1 MKKFGIE
8 EIKKIIPHRPPFLFL
23 DEILELNPGKTIV
36 AKKNVR
42 NDEFWIPGHFPN
54 FAVCPGVLTIEML
67 AQAGAVCILSLHE
80 NKGKIALFG
89 GIRNA
94 RFKSQIFPGDEVIL
108 KLKIVENV
116 GNIGFGKAQAFV
128 KNKLAVKTDLTFA
141 LKDVEKDKE
150 H

>member
-1 MKKFGIE
+1 MKKFGVE

-42 NDEFWIPGHFPN
+42 DDEFWIPGHFPN

-67 AQAGAVCILSLHE
+67 AQAGAVCILSLPE

-89 GIRNA
+89 GIRHA

-116 GNIGFGKAQAFV
+116 GNIGFGKAKAFV

-150 H
+150 N

>member
-1 MKKFGIE
+1 MKKFGVE

-36 AKKNVR
+36 AKKNVKD
-42 NDEFWIPGHFPN
+42 DEFWIPGHFPN

-67 AQAGAVCILSLHE
+67 AQAGAVCILSLPE

-116 GNIGFGKAQAFV
+116 GNIGFGKAKAFV
-128 KNKLAVKTDLTFA
+128 KNKLAVRTDLTFA

>member
-1 MKKFGIE
+1 MKKFGVE

-36 AKKNVR
+36 AKKNVKD
-42 NDEFWIPGHFPN
+42 DEFWIPGHFPN

-67 AQAGAVCILSLHE
+67 AQAGAVCILSLPE

-94 RFKSQIFPGDEVIL
+94 RFKSQIFPALLREL
-108 KLKIVENV
+108 RFRSSFLLW
-116 GNIGFGKAQAFV
+116 FS
-128 KNKLAVKTDLTFA
+128 DLFFCQP
-141 LKDVEKDKE
+141 
-150 H
+150 